1 MRSGLAAL
9 LGTVVAALVVAS
21 LTLFTVDQRE
31 AAIVFQLG
39 EVKEVITKPGLH
51 AKWPLIQNVR
61 YFDMRL
67 LTLDTPETE
76 RFITSEKK
84 NLLVDSFVMWRIGD
98 VRQFYISVA
107 GDQSRAQTRLA
118 QTVNSTLR
126 EEIGKRSV
134 IDVVSGE
141 RDKIMQTVREKV
153 EDDAERI
160 GIRIV
165 DVRLKRV
172 ELPQEVSEA
181 VFRRMEAE
189 RKSVAA
195 DLRAQGAG
203 DAEKIRAE
211 ADRDREVIIAEAYRD
226 SQRIKGEGDAKAAA
240 IYNKAFSENPEFF
253 TFYRSMDA
261 YRSSFRGKQD
271 VLVLDPQ
278 ALEFWRYLRTPSG
291 GRAQQAPAGR

>member
-1 MRSGLAAL
+1 MRASLGVI
-9 LGTVVAALVVAS
+9 LGTAIAALVVAS
-21 LTLFTVDQRE
+21 LALFTVDQRDS
-31 AAIVFQLG
+31 AIVFQLG
-39 EVKEVITKPGLH
+39 EVKEVITQPGLH
-51 AKWPLIQNVR
+51 TKIPLIQNVR

-67 LTLDTPETE
+67 LTLDTPDTE

-84 NLLVDSFVMWRIGD
+84 NLLVDSFVMWRISD
-98 VRQFYISVA
+98 VKQFYISVG
-107 GDQSRAQTRLA
+107 GDQVRAQTRLA
-118 QTVNSTLR
+118 QTVNSALR
-126 EEIGKRSV
+126 EEIGKRTV
-134 IDVVSGE
+134 HDVVSGE
-141 RDKIMQTVREKV
+141 RDQIMQTVREKV
-153 EDDAERI
+153 EDDAKKI
-160 GIRIV
+160 GIVLV

-195 DLRAQGAG
+195 DLRAQGAA

-226 SQRIKGEGDAKAAA
+226 SQRVKGEGDAKAAA
-240 IYNKAFSENPEFF
+240 IYNKSFSENPEFF
-253 TFYRSMDA
+253 SFYRSLDA

-278 ALEFWRYLRTPSG
+278 SLDYFRYLRSPAG
-291 GRAQQAPAGR
+291 GKPQQPPAGR

>member
-1 MRSGLAAL
+1 MRSSLSVILGAA
-9 LGTVVAALVVAS
+9 VAALIVAS
-21 LTLFTVDQRE
+21 LSLFTVDQRE
-31 AAIVFQLG
+31 SAIVFQLG

-51 AKWPLIQNVR
+51 VKWPVIQNVR

-67 LTLDTPETE
+67 LTLDTPDTE

-84 NLLVDSFVMWRIGD
+84 NLLVDSFVMWRISD

-107 GDQSRAQTRLA
+107 GDQARAQTRLA

-126 EEIGKRSV
+126 EEIGKRLV

-153 EDDAERI
+153 EDDAQKI
-160 GIRIV
+160 GVVIA

-195 DLRAQGAG
+195 DLRAQGAA

-240 IYNKAFSENPEFF
+240 IYNRAFGENPEFF
-253 TFYRSMDA
+253 SFYRSMDA
-261 YRSSFRGKQD
+261 YSASFRGKQD
-271 VLVLDPQ
+271 VLVIDPGALD
-278 ALEFWRYLRTPSG
+278 YLRFFRSPTG
-291 GRAQQAPAGR
+291 GRQQAPAGR

>member
-1 MRSGLAAL
+1 MRTGIGAI
-9 LGTVVAALVVAS
+9 LGTLIAALVVAS
-21 LTLFTVDQRE
+21 LSLFTVDQRDS
-31 AAIVFQLG
+31 AIVFQLG
-39 EVKEVITKPGLH
+39 EVKEIIAQPGLH

-67 LTLDTPETE
+67 LTLDTPDTE

-84 NLLVDSFVMWRIGD
+84 NLLVDSFVMWRISD
-98 VRQFYISVA
+98 VRQFYVSVG
-107 GDQSRAQTRLA
+107 GDQARAQTRLA
-118 QTVNSTLR
+118 QTVNSALR
-126 EEIGKRSV
+126 EEIGKRTV
-134 IDVVSGE
+134 HDVVSGE
-141 RDKIMQTVREKV
+141 RDKIMLTVREKV
-153 EDDAERI
+153 EDDAKKI
-160 GIRIV
+160 GIVIV

-195 DLRAQGAG
+195 DLRAQGASE
-203 DAEKIRAE
+203 AEKIRAE
-211 ADRDREVIIAEAYRD
+211 ADRDREVIIAEGYRD
-226 SQRIKGEGDAKAAA
+226 SQRIKGEGDAKAAV

-253 TFYRSMDA
+253 SFYRSLDA

-278 ALEFWRYLRTPSG
+278 SFEYFRYLKSPTG
-291 GRAQQAPAGR
+291 GRPPQPPAGR

>member
-1 MRSGLAAL
+1 MNRSLSVV
-9 LGTVVAALVVAS
+9 LGILVAGLVVAS
-21 LTLFTVDQRE
+21 LSLFTVDQRDS
-31 AAIVFQLG
+31 AVVFQLG

-51 AKWPLIQNVR
+51 VKLPVIQNVR
-61 YFDMRL
+61 FFDMRL
-67 LTLDTPETE
+67 LTLDTPDTE

-84 NLLVDSFVMWRIGD
+84 NLLVDSFVMWRISD
-98 VRQFYISVA
+98 VKQFYISVA
-107 GDQSRAQTRLA
+107 GDQARAQTRLA
-118 QTVNSTLR
+118 QTVNSALR
-126 EEIGKRSV
+126 EEIGKRTV
-134 IDVVSGE
+134 RDVVSGE

-153 EDDAERI
+153 EEDARKI
-160 GIRIV
+160 GAIIV

-195 DLRAQGAG
+195 DLRAQGAS

-226 SQRIKGEGDAKAAA
+226 SQRVKGEGDAKAAA
-240 IYNKAFSENPEFF
+240 IYNRAFGENPEFF
-253 TFYRSMDA
+253 SFYRSLDA

-271 VLVLDPQ
+271 VLVIDP
-278 ALEFWRYLRTPSG
+278 ATIDYLRYFRSATG
-291 GRAQQAPAGR
+291 GRPQPPAGR

>member
-1 MRSGLAAL
+1 MRAGLSAV
-9 LGTVVAALVVAS
+9 LGTVVAALILAS
-21 LTLFTVDQRE
+21 LSLFTVDQRE

-39 EVKEVITKPGLH
+39 EVKEVVAKPGLNV
-51 AKWPLIQNVR
+51 KWPIIQNVR

-84 NLLVDSFVMWRIGD
+84 NLLVDSFVMWRVSD

-107 GDQSRAQTRLA
+107 GDQARAQTRLA

-153 EDDAERI
+153 EDDAAKI

-195 DLRAQGAG
+195 DLRAQGAAE
-203 DAEKIRAE
+203 AEKIRAE

-240 IYNKAFSENPEFF
+240 IYNRAFGENPEFF

-271 VLVLDPQ
+271 ILVIDPG
-278 ALEFWRYLRTPSG
+278 AVDYLRYFRSPSG
-291 GRAQQAPAGR
+291 GRPAPPPAR